1 MEKEGRQCTFD
12 DAEVLAR
19 YEGLVPDTVGFSAFV
34 DKMMA
39 A

>member
-1 MEKEGRQCTFD
+1 VAFG
-12 DAEVLAR
+12 DAGKKVLAR

-34 DKMMA
+34 TKMMA